1 MGKKRQRKEVVVD
14 PEEAAALD
22 EEDEFAKELAA
33 AQDIMREQQQQ
44 LMQLGDDGDSD
55 AEEGVDASGPLK
67 PREFINNANGL
78 RQALEEIEAANGA
91 RPWPETMDVCSFP
104 LDLADVHDDIQRE
117 VHSTGTATHASHRCL
132 LLVACCRI

>member
-1 MGKKRQRKEVVVD
+1 MD

-44 LMQLGDDGDSD
+44 QLMQLGDDGDSG
-55 AEEGVDASGPLK
+55 AEEGVDASGPPK